1 MWILV
6 GNTYETWLETVFYM
20 VFLSLLLWLVG
31 WLVGYL
37 KVCVQCGR
45 FAFKDTSVNSLN
57 FGTPRK
63 SRMTLFRKENQ
74 H

>member
-20 VFLSLLLWLVG
+20 VFLVTFVVVG

-45 FAFKDTSVNSLN
+45 FAVKDASVNSLN
-57 FGTPRK
+57 FE
-63 SRMTLFRKENQ
+63 TLENPE
-74 H
+74 